1 MADDF
6 QPPSPK
12 RYQLSPL
19 SLRSPHLC
27 FKSCSGPVVARI
39 GNQSGPPNRL
49 EKTRLFIIYV
59 TNRVALTLVNLDFQ
73 GEQFI
78 FNYFIRH
85 TRLLQT

>member
-1 MADDF
+1 M
-6 QPPSPK
+6 
-12 RYQLSPL
+12 
-19 SLRSPHLC
+19 
-27 FKSCSGPVVARI
+27 
-39 GNQSGPPNRL
+39 PPNRL